1 MKAVVILFNSL
12 VYFSQGKMKAEVD
25 KLIQEQETTK
35 KAKKK
40 KEKRKRGPRMSAAAH
55 TEL

>member
-1 MKAVVILFNSL
+1 MKAVVNSL
-12 VYFSQGKMKAEVD
+12 VCFSQGKMKAEVD
-25 KLIQEQETTK
+25 KLMQEQETMK
-35 KAKKK
+35 KAKKKK

>member
-1 MKAVVILFNSL
+1 
-12 VYFSQGKMKAEVD
+12 MKAEVD